1 MVGGRIRSLTVKK
14 VTCSSSQQHALH
26 AEEGYTGLAMA
37 RVLKGGLRDGKKVEI
52 DPFPFDPRAEAKKII
67 AEAKHEAERLRN
79 QAVVEGRERGLASV
93 TELLT
98 VARVQTMRTQREIRE
113 DLRVLAVRI
122 AERILGRELAQNPDV
137 VLDLVGEALSQA
149 GAPREVVVR
158 CHPDDLKALERG
170 RPRLIE
176 RCARAHAVVFRTD
189 PTIARGSCVV
199 ETELGTIDARLPT
212 QLDAIERA
220 LRGSNA

>member
-1 MVGGRIRSLTVKK
+1 
-14 VTCSSSQQHALH
+14 
-26 AEEGYTGLAMA
+26 MA
-37 RVLKGGLRDGKKVEI
+37 RILKSGLRDGKKPNI
-52 DPFPFDPRAEAKKII
+52 DPYPFDPRAEADKLLS
-67 AEAKHEAERLRN
+67 EARHEAERLRT
-79 QAVVEGRERGLASV
+79 QAITEGRERGLAAV

-98 VARVQTMRTQREIRE
+98 AARVQTLRAHKDVEQ

-122 AERILGRELAQNPDV
+122 AERILGRELELKPDAV
-137 VLDLVGEALSQA
+137 IDIVSEALSQA

-176 RCARAHAVVFRTD
+176 RCSRTQAVILRADGA
-189 PTIARGSCVV
+189 IARGGCIV
-199 ETELGTIDARLPT
+199 ETELGTVDARLPT

-220 LRGSNA
+220 LRGQGP

>member
-1 MVGGRIRSLTVKK
+1 
-14 VTCSSSQQHALH
+14 
-26 AEEGYTGLAMA
+26 MA
-37 RVLKGGLRDGKKVEI
+37 RILKSGLRDGKKPNI
-52 DPFPFDPRAEAKKII
+52 DPYPFDPRAEADKLLS
-67 AEAKHEAERLRN
+67 EARHEAERLRT
-79 QAVVEGRERGLASV
+79 QAITEGRERGLAAV

-98 VARVQTMRTQREIRE
+98 AARVQTLRAHKDVEQ

-122 AERILGRELAQNPDV
+122 AERILGRELELKPDAV
-137 VLDLVGEALSQA
+137 VDIVSEALSQA

-176 RCARAHAVVFRTD
+176 RCSRTQAVILRAD
-189 PTIARGSCVV
+189 PAIARGGCIV
-199 ETELGTIDARLPT
+199 ETELGTVDARLPT

-220 LRGSNA
+220 LRGQGP